1 MDCSPSTASTASFH
15 ASMNLQEVSSPQL
28 RAELEHGHGHPIKS
42 EKRVIFVGAPGCG
55 KGTQSALVKDRFN
68 LAHLSTGDMLRE
80 AVTAQTE
87 LGKEAKEAM
96 DKGELVSDNIVL
108 ALIKNKIT
116 KPECENGF
124 ILDGFPRNVVQAKSL
139 DEMMKK
145 TNQPIDSV
153 IYFDIADSLLIDR
166 ICGRR
171 VHLPSG
177 RVYHVQFNPPKVEG
191 LDDVT
196 GEPLTHRKDDNEETL
211 RKRLSV
217 FHRETMPLLQHYK
230 QQGIVHTLD
239 ANLPVDRITETLMT
253 VMRNCSSSRTIKYGT
268 VIEPSRMGFLK
279 KQSLTCLSS
288 VLPLLCPGSQFR
300 LSNVLNTPLTSE

>member
-1 MDCSPSTASTASFH
+1 MIYPHLLIIYCYNHILSFFCFFV
-15 ASMNLQEVSSPQL
+15 SLQ
-28 RAELEHGHGHPIKS
+28 
-42 EKRVIFVGAPGCG
+42 
-55 KGTQSALVKDRFN
+55 
-68 LAHLSTGDMLRE
+68 
-80 AVTAQTE
+80 
-87 LGKEAKEAM
+87 
-96 DKGELVSDNIVL
+96 
-108 ALIKNKIT
+108 
-116 KPECENGF
+116 
-124 ILDGFPRNVVQAKSL
+124 L

-230 QQGIVHTLD
+230 Q
-239 ANLPVDRITETLMT
+239 
-253 VMRNCSSSRTIKYGT
+253 
-268 VIEPSRMGFLK
+268 
-279 KQSLTCLSS
+279 
-288 VLPLLCPGSQFR
+288 
-300 LSNVLNTPLTSE
+300 

>member
-1 MDCSPSTASTASFH
+1 
-15 ASMNLQEVSSPQL
+15 
-28 RAELEHGHGHPIKS
+28 
-42 EKRVIFVGAPGCG
+42 
-55 KGTQSALVKDRFN
+55 
-68 LAHLSTGDMLRE
+68 
-80 AVTAQTE
+80 
-87 LGKEAKEAM
+87 M

-124 ILDGFPRNVVQAKSL
+124 ILDGFPRNVVQAKSVSNKVLIYDLYIHILGYYSLYISLSAVHLSYSSSYMIYPHLLIIYCYNHILSFFCFFVSLQL

-230 QQGIVHTLD
+230 Q
-239 ANLPVDRITETLMT
+239 
-253 VMRNCSSSRTIKYGT
+253 
-268 VIEPSRMGFLK
+268 
-279 KQSLTCLSS
+279 
-288 VLPLLCPGSQFR
+288 
-300 LSNVLNTPLTSE
+300 